1 MHGRSMVVTDLDG
14 TLFQSN
20 HRVSPRNLR
29 TLEELGRDGVLR
41 AIATG
46 RNLYSARKALPEDFP
61 VDYLL
66 FSSGA
71 GVMEWPG
78 QRLLRAISMDPHQA
92 RRAFAVLAER
102 GVDFMLHRP
111 IPESHRFL
119 YYKRGLRQ
127 NPDFEARLIVYAQF
141 AVAGD
146 IARLP
151 DEPACQLV
159 VVEPPEVQPSAY
171 ESLRAELSGFTVIR
185 TTSPLDGCS
194 RWIEIFP
201 PQVSKSQAAAWLA
214 RERQVQPDGI
224 LAVGNDYNDLDLL
237 QWASK
242 ACLVGG
248 CSVELLGRFPLVSR
262 GEEADFAEAV
272 EDWRKQRHADAGRRR
287 GAL

>member
-1 MHGRSMVVTDLDG
+1 MRGRSMVVTDLDG

-29 TLEELGRDGVLR
+29 ALEELGRDGISRV
-41 AIATG
+41 IATG
-46 RNLYSARKALPEDFP
+46 RNLYSARKALPDDFP

-71 GVMEWPG
+71 GVMKWPG
-78 QRLLRAISMDPHQA
+78 QKLLRAVTMDPQQA
-92 RRAFAVLAER
+92 RRAFAVLAAR
-102 GVDFMLHRP
+102 GLDFMLHRP

-119 YYKRGLRQ
+119 YYKQGPRR
-127 NPDFEARLIVYAQF
+127 NSDFEARLSVYAQF

-146 IARLP
+146 ISRPP

-171 ESLRAELSGFTVIR
+171 ESLRAELTGFTVIR
-185 TTSPLDGCS
+185 TTSPLDSCS

-214 RERQVQPDGI
+214 RKMRVPRDGI
-224 LAVGNDYNDLDLL
+224 LAIGNDYNDLDLL
-237 QWASK
+237 QWAPT
-242 ACLVGG
+242 AFLVGG
-248 CSVELLGRFPLVSR
+248 CSAELLGRFPLISR

-272 EDWRKQRHADAGRRR
+272 EEWRQE
-287 GAL
+287 AL